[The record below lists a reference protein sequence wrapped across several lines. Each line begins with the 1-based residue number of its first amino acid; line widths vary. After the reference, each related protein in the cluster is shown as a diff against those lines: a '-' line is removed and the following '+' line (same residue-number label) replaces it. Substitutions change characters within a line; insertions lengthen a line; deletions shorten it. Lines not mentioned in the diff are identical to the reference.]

1 MLINGTEFGQRLRR
15 LLEAKHLT
23 RNQAATSLQIP
34 GPQLSRYLNGQVP
47 DTRTLLKLARWGNCS
62 MEWLLLGDPED
73 AEKARGLDQRDDDA
87 TRILIYGLPSVQE
100 ELERLRKLWDNL
112 EHNYR
117 PPIFQL
123 LELLQPTAQTK
134 ADLILY
140 LNTVI
145 SLVREEHASR
155 PIRLSQRL
163 AFFRGL
169 LQMCR
174 ERLPQD
180 ALQELWDETGRY
192 LYTQHHGPS
201 TVSYPEFIDHLV
213 QSIDHQHR
221 QTHKAVKKDILDS
234 LEHLRT
240 GQTLS
245 SVIVE
250 GIVEKAA
257 SIPGSPA
264 ALSRVNWRKSRSFR
278 NTLNSFVL
286 EMDFKQMPPK
296 IWDAFCKEVLR
307 RVLGP

>member
-15 LLEAKHLT
+15 LLESKRLT
-23 RNQAATSLQIP
+23 RNQAAASLQIP

-62 MEWLLLGDPED
+62 MEWLLLGAPED
-73 AEKARGLDQRDDDA
+73 AENVRGHDQRDDDA

-100 ELERLRKLWDNL
+100 EIERLRKLWDNL

-117 PPIFQL
+117 PLIFQL

-134 ADLILY
+134 VDLVLY

-155 PIRLSQRL
+155 STSLSQRI
-163 AFFRGL
+163 AFFRSL

-174 ERLPQD
+174 ERLPQE

-192 LYTQHHGPS
+192 LHAQHDSPS
-201 TVSYPEFIDHLV
+201 PISYPEFIEHLV
-213 QSIDHQHR
+213 QSIDQQHR
-221 QTHKAVKKDILDS
+221 QARKAVKNDIQDS

-240 GQTLS
+240 GKTLS
-245 SVIVE
+245 SVIVD
-250 GIVEKAA
+250 GIIEKAA
-257 SIPGSPA
+257 RIPGSPA
-264 ALSRVNWRKSRSFR
+264 ALSRVNWRKSRAFR

-286 EMDFKQMPPK
+286 EVDFKQMPQK